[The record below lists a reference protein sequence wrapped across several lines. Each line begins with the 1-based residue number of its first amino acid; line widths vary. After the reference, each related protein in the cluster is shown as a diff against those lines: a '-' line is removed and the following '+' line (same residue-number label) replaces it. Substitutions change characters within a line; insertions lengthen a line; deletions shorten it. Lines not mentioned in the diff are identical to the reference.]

1 MVTRNLP
8 DGDRRKLLWVVTK
21 RATQLRLVG
30 GDPALDLANTLEGP
44 DAPETLVDYEELTA
58 WAARAGV
65 IDRPTAKRLAAGAHE
80 RPADGARVLTEARDL
95 RTTVDAVFRAVAIG
109 DEPPEG
115 ALAQL
120 VDRGA
125 AAVAR
130 ARLRPSR
137 DGFVFAWEG
146 DDLERPL
153 WPLAAAAVDL
163 LRAGPL
169 DRLKVCD
176 VCPWLFI
183 DTSRNRS
190 RRWCSM
196 SECGGRLKM
205 KRYRERRAMA
215 GR

>member
-1 MVTRNLP
+1 
-8 DGDRRKLLWVVTK
+8 VVTK

-44 DAPETLVDYEELTA
+44 DAPETLVDYEELVA
-58 WAARAGV
+58 WAELAGV
-65 IDRPTAKRLAAGAHE
+65 IDRATAERVAAGGRE
-80 RPADGARVLTEARDL
+80 RPADAARVLAEAREL
-95 RTTVDAVFRAVAIG
+95 RTTVDAVFRAVAAG
-109 DEPPEG
+109 DEPPPD
-115 ALAQL
+115 ALAEL
-120 VDRGA
+120 VDRGS

-130 ARLRPSR
+130 ARLAPA
-137 DGFVFAWEG
+137 DGGFAFAWDG

-153 WPLAAAAVDL
+153 WPLAASAVDL

-205 KRYRERRAMA
+205 KRYRERRATA

>member
-1 MVTRNLP
+1 
-8 DGDRRKLLWVVTK
+8 VVTK

-30 GDPALDLANTLEGP
+30 GDPALDLANTLEGSDLP
-44 DAPETLVDYEELTA
+44 DSLDELAA
-58 WAARAGV
+58 WAARAGMIDDATAERLKV
-65 IDRPTAKRLAAGAHE
+65 IGRDEPAGA
-80 RPADGARVLTEARDL
+80 ARALAEARAL
-95 RTTVDAVFRAVAIG
+95 RTAVDAVFRAVATG
-109 DEPPEG
+109 HEPAAEP
-115 ALAQL
+115 LAQL
-120 VDRGA
+120 VARGA
-125 AAVAR
+125 DAIAR
-130 ARLRPSR
+130 GRLIARGR
-137 DGFVFAWEG
+137 GFDYTWSG

-153 WPLAAAAVDL
+153 WPLAVAAVDL

-205 KRYRERRAMA
+205 KRYRERRATA